1 MEDLYRTAIGESARD
16 VIASASSPHDG
27 NSPSEQ
33 GGEMNLSSQATSR
46 DSAPPRPEF
55 KPMATFQTALQRA
68 ALLDVPPRTRLV
80 IGVAGVAGIGLI
92 AWAGVCAKVLSR
104 ARFGLLKEQGICVEA
119 FSRHMSSHVMK
130 GVEPC

>member
-1 MEDLYRTAIGESARD
+1 
-16 VIASASSPHDG
+16 
-27 NSPSEQ
+27 
-33 GGEMNLSSQATSR
+33 MNLSSQATSR

-68 ALLDVPPRTRLV
+68 ALLDVPLRTRLV
-80 IGVAGVAGIGLI
+80 IGVAGVAGIGLM

-104 ARFGLLKEQGICVEA
+104 AGFGLLKEQGICVEA